1 MLTFEDLLP
10 SILEQP
16 RLHAR
21 MINTWSMLEYI
32 GTRKILKSQDAAGIT
47 LSLLAHIQEEI
58 RHAQMLK
65 KLALDLSQGELTSYR
80 EEHLLCGKSAREYFQ
95 TIDLESERRIKASGK
110 FQNYL
115 LTTLLIEERAKK
127 IYPVYGKALEGSSY
141 AAVIRAILKD
151 EENHL
156 REVTEEFKI
165 PVQTDSAAFSLDELR
180 RVEEVSFQ
188 KYLLQMSEEARKNA
202 NQKL

>member
-10 SILEQP
+10 SLLEKPQ
-16 RLHAR
+16 LHAR
-21 MINTWSMLEYI
+21 MINTFSLLEYI
-32 GTRKILKSQDAAGIT
+32 GTRKILKSQDAGSIT
-47 LSLLAHIQEEI
+47 LSLLSHIQEEI

-65 KLALDLSQGELTSYR
+65 KLALNLSQGELTSYR
-80 EEHLLCGKSAREYFQ
+80 EEHLLCGKEAKEYFQ
-95 TIDLESERRIKASGK
+95 TIDRESEKRIKASGK

-127 IYPVYGKALEGSSY
+127 IYPVYGKALESLGY

-156 REVTEEFKI
+156 KEVSEEFQS
-165 PVQTDSAAFSLDELR
+165 PQGPDSATFSLEELR
-180 RVEEVSFQ
+180 TLEEAGFQ
-188 KYLLQMSEEARKNA
+188 RYLQAMSEAI
-202 NQKL
+202 QQG